1 MDRFLRAMVYVV
13 LAAMTVWSLFGCRS
27 VGDDTSGTAAAR
39 RTRIV
44 ERSPAWSGRTG
55 I

>member
-1 MDRFLRAMVYVV
+1 MDRFLRTLVYVV
-13 LAAMTVWSLFGCRS
+13 LTAATVWTLFGCRS
-27 VGDDTSGTAAAR
+27 VSEDVADRSVAPQTQVA
-39 RTRIV
+39 